1 MARRPTDDPAA
12 DAAHAAS
19 PVTRRTARRAA
30 VLCLTLI
37 VATGAP
43 GRARAQEP
51 ATTTRLSYVDADL
64 RDVIRSLATSLGL
77 NVVLVDVPATRVT
90 FSTPNPVPIG
100 QLGAVLETILEA
112 HGLVLVHKGP
122 IAQVTPIARAPAAG
136 LIHYGKDPPP
146 VRVGL
151 VTQVVPLQFIR
162 ADEAVAAIRQVGG
175 PTTRVDVV
183 PRSNSV
189 VITDRVTNVIRFL
202 ELLRQLDVRGDGEAG
217 LRTFVYRLRHAS
229 AVELAATLSQLF
241 GVPVALP
248 QPRPR
253 VQAFEERSLSRNLEG
268 FRRRTLESL
277 DQRRQATLPV
287 APPAAAP
294 QRGDTAAQQAAG
306 LVGQTS
312 IVADQATNSLVIRTS
327 PPNIPVLQETITQLD
342 VRPPQVLLEVLVA
355 EVTLD
360 RTTQFGINWSAF
372 GTRRGGRD
380 SIGVTF
386 GPELT
391 DSALKTLQD
400 FTLRVVTLDRVDVRA
415 IVRALA
421 SRTNVRV
428 LSTPHILALNNEE
441 ARILVGS
448 EVPFS
453 QSSFSGFGGPIVD
466 RIVQFR
472 DVGTQL
478 TIIPTINQD
487 RYVTFRILQEV
498 SALTQETVAAAL
510 NAPIITIREAE
521 TSALVRDGSTI
532 VIGGLID
539 EGRTLIES
547 GVPILKDIPL
557 LGFFFRSRTTSRAR
571 TELAIFL
578 TPHVVF
584 TDAEAEGLLRREQER
599 LRESRDDVNRTLQ
612 EQRQRPTPRAPPR

>member
-1 MARRPTDDPAA
+1 
-12 DAAHAAS
+12 
-19 PVTRRTARRAA
+19 VTGRAA
-30 VLCLTLI
+30 
-37 VATGAP
+37 
-43 GRARAQEP
+43 GRAALVGLALLVAAAAPSRARSQEP
-51 ATTTRLSYVDADL
+51 QVTRLSFVDADL

-90 FSTPNPVPIG
+90 FSTPNPIPVD
-100 QLGAVLETILEA
+100 QLGSVLETILEA

-122 IAQVTPIARAPAAG
+122 IAQVTPIAKAPATG
-136 LIHYGKDPPP
+136 VINVGKQLPP

-151 VTQVVPLQFIR
+151 VTQVIPLQFIR
-162 ADEAVAAIRQVGG
+162 ADEAVMALKQLAG
-175 PTTRVDVV
+175 PTARIEVV

-189 VITDRVTNVIRFL
+189 LVTDRVTNIARYL
-202 ELLRQLDVRGDGEAG
+202 ELLRQLDVRSDGEAG
-217 LRTFVYRLRHAS
+217 LRTFVYRLKHAS

-241 GVPVALP
+241 GVPIAITS
-248 QPRPR
+248 PRPR
-253 VQAFEERSLSRNLEG
+253 VQALEERSLSRNLEG

-277 DQRRQATLPV
+277 EQRRQTALPV
-287 APPAAAP
+287 APITQA
-294 QRGDTAAQQAAG
+294 QRPDTAAQQAAG
-306 LVGQTS
+306 LVGMTS
-312 IVADQATNSLVIRTS
+312 IVPDQATNSLVIRTS
-327 PPNIPVLQETITQLD
+327 PPNIPLLEETITQLD

-360 RTTQFGINWSAF
+360 RSTQFGINWSAF
-372 GTRRGGRD
+372 ATRRGGRD
-380 SIGVTF
+380 TISIRSGLQF
-386 GPELT
+386 S
-391 DSALKTLQD
+391 DSALEKLGEYTV
-400 FTLRVVTLDRVDVRA
+400 RVVSLDGVDVRA
-415 IVRALA
+415 VLRALA
-421 SRTNVRV
+421 TRSNVRV

-453 QSSFSGFGGPIVD
+453 QTSFVTFGGPVVD

-498 SALTQETVAAAL
+498 SALTQETVPSAL
-510 NAPIITIREAE
+510 GAPIITIREAE
-521 TSALVRDGSTI
+521 TSALVRDGATI

-557 LGFFFRSRTTSRAR
+557 LGVLFRSRTTSRAR

-584 TDAEAEGLLRREQER
+584 TDAEAEGLLQREEQR
-599 LRESRDDVNRTLQ
+599 LRDSREDVDRSLQ
-612 EQRQRPTPRAPPR
+612 EQRQRPPPRRP

>member
-1 MARRPTDDPAA
+1 M
-12 DAAHAAS
+12 
-19 PVTRRTARRAA
+19 TRRTGRWPALLGAVFVLAAAAPTRAG
-30 VLCLTLI
+30 T
-37 VATGAP
+37 
-43 GRARAQEP
+43 QEP
-51 ATTTRLSYVDADL
+51 ATTRLSYVEADL
-64 RDVIRSLATSLGL
+64 RDVIRSLAASLGL

-90 FSTPNPVPIG
+90 FSTPTPVRVD
-100 QLGAVLETILEA
+100 QLGSVLETILEA

-122 IAQVTPIARAPAAG
+122 IAQVTPIAKAPATG
-136 LIHYGKDPPP
+136 LIHFGKQPPP

-162 ADEAVAAIRQVGG
+162 ADEAVAALKQVGG
-175 PTTRVDVV
+175 PATRVEVV

-189 VITDRVTNVIRFL
+189 LITDRVTNIARYL
-202 ELLRQLDVRGDGEAG
+202 ELLRQLDVRSDGEAG
-217 LRTFVYRLRHAS
+217 LRTSVYRLKHAS

-241 GVPVALP
+241 GVPVAIP

-253 VQAFEERSLSRNLEG
+253 VQALEERSLSRNLEG

-277 DQRRQATLPV
+277 EQRRQVALPAAPA
-287 APPAAAP
+287 APPQP
-294 QRGDTAAQQAAG
+294 GDTAAQQAAG
-306 LVGQTS
+306 LVGTTS

-327 PPNIPVLQETITQLD
+327 PPNIPVLEETITQLD
-342 VRPPQVLLEVLVA
+342 IRPPQVLLEVLVA

-360 RTTQFGINWSAF
+360 RSTQFGVNWSVF
-372 GTRRGGRD
+372 GTRRGGKD
-380 SIGVTF
+380 SLAVRL
-386 GPELT
+386 GPQLT
-391 DSALKTLQD
+391 DSALARLGDYTV
-400 FTLRVVTLDRVDVRA
+400 RVVSLDGIDVRA
-415 IVRALA
+415 VVRALA
-421 SRTNVRV
+421 TRLNVRV

-441 ARILVGS
+441 ARILVGN

-453 QSSFSGFGGPIVD
+453 QSSFSGFGGPVVD

-557 LGFFFRSRTTSRAR
+557 LGLLFRNRTTSRAR

-584 TDAEAEGLLRREQER
+584 TDAEAEGLLQREQQR
-599 LRESRDDVNRTLQ
+599 LRDSRDDVNRTLQ
-612 EQRQRPTPRAPPR
+612 EQRQRPPPPRPPPER

>member
-1 MARRPTDDPAA
+1 
-12 DAAHAAS
+12 
-19 PVTRRTARRAA
+19 VTRRAARRAA
-30 VLCLTLI
+30 LL
-37 VATGAP
+37 GAALGLAAAAP
-43 GRARAQEP
+43 LRARAQEP
-51 ATTTRLSYVDADL
+51 ATTRLSYVDADL

-90 FSTPNPVPIG
+90 FSTPNPVRLD
-100 QLGAVLETILEA
+100 QLGSVLETLLEA

-122 IAQVTPIARAPAAG
+122 IAQVTPIAKAPATG
-136 LIHYGKDPPP
+136 LIHFGKEPPR
-146 VRVGL
+146 VSVGL

-162 ADEAVAAIRQVGG
+162 ADEAVAALKQVGG
-175 PTTRVDVV
+175 PTTRIEVV

-189 VITDRVTNVIRFL
+189 LITDRITNVVRYL

-241 GVPVALP
+241 GVPVAIP
-248 QPRPR
+248 QARPR
-253 VQAFEERSLSRNLEG
+253 VQALEERSLSRNLEG

-277 DQRRQATLPV
+277 EQRRQAVLTP
-287 APPAAAP
+287 APAGAA
-294 QRGDTAAQQAAG
+294 QRGDTTAQQAAG
-306 LVGQTS
+306 LVGTTS

-360 RTTQFGINWSAF
+360 RATQFGVNWSVF
-372 GTRRGGRD
+372 GTRRGGKD
-380 SIGVTF
+380 SVAARL
-386 GPELT
+386 GPQLT
-391 DSALKTLQD
+391 DSALAQLGD
-400 FTLRVVTLDRVDVRA
+400 YTLRVVSLDGVDVRA
-415 IVRALA
+415 VVRALA

-557 LGFFFRSRTTSRAR
+557 LGLLFRSRTTSRAR

-584 TDAEAEGLLRREQER
+584 NDAEAEDLLRREQER
-599 LRESRDDVNRTLQ
+599 LRDSRDDVNRSLQ
-612 EQRQRPTPRAPPR
+612 EQRQRPAPRPPRER

>member
-1 MARRPTDDPAA
+1 
-12 DAAHAAS
+12 
-19 PVTRRTARRAA
+19 VTRRTGRWPALLGAVFVLAAAAPTRAG
-30 VLCLTLI
+30 T
-37 VATGAP
+37 
-43 GRARAQEP
+43 QEP
-51 ATTTRLSYVDADL
+51 ATTRLSYVEADL
-64 RDVIRSLATSLGL
+64 RDVIRSLAASLGL

-90 FSTPNPVPIG
+90 FSTPTPVRVD
-100 QLGAVLETILEA
+100 QLGSVLETILEA

-122 IAQVTPIARAPAAG
+122 IAQVTPIAKAPATG
-136 LIHYGKDPPP
+136 LIHFGKQPPP

-162 ADEAVAAIRQVGG
+162 ADEAVAALKQVGG
-175 PTTRVDVV
+175 PATRVEVV

-189 VITDRVTNVIRFL
+189 LITDRVTNIARYL
-202 ELLRQLDVRGDGEAG
+202 ELLRQLDVRSDGEAG
-217 LRTFVYRLRHAS
+217 LRTSVYRLKHAS

-241 GVPVALP
+241 GVPVAIP

-253 VQAFEERSLSRNLEG
+253 VQALEERSLSRNLEG

-277 DQRRQATLPV
+277 EQRRQVALPAAPA
-287 APPAAAP
+287 APPQP
-294 QRGDTAAQQAAG
+294 GDTAAQQAAG
-306 LVGQTS
+306 LVGTTS

-327 PPNIPVLQETITQLD
+327 PPNIPVLEETITQLD
-342 VRPPQVLLEVLVA
+342 IRPPQVLLEVLVA

-360 RTTQFGINWSAF
+360 RSTQFGVNWSVF
-372 GTRRGGRD
+372 GTRRGGKD
-380 SIGVTF
+380 SLAVRL
-386 GPELT
+386 GPQLT
-391 DSALKTLQD
+391 DSALARLGDYTV
-400 FTLRVVTLDRVDVRA
+400 RVVSLDGIDVRA
-415 IVRALA
+415 VVRALA
-421 SRTNVRV
+421 TRLNVRV

-441 ARILVGS
+441 ARILVGN

-453 QSSFSGFGGPIVD
+453 QSSFSGFGGPVVD

-557 LGFFFRSRTTSRAR
+557 LGLLFRNRTTSRAR

-584 TDAEAEGLLRREQER
+584 TDAEAEGLLQREQQR
-599 LRESRDDVNRTLQ
+599 LRDSRDDVNRTLQ
-612 EQRQRPTPRAPPR
+612 EQRQRPPPPRPPPER